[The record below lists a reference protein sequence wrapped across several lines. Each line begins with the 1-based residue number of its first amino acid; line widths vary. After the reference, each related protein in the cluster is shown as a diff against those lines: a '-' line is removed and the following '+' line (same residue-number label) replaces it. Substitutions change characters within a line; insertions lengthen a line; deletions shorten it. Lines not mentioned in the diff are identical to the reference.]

1 MLRRTRAE
9 VGRELPAMTK
19 IPHTIDADTAVLE
32 KAEGDAERLAR
43 IILAHNERIRGEK
56 MNAAGEFDAL
66 MRQATGV
73 AKAPFVAAYVRLLCE
88 TGQKVVLFGWH
99 REVYAIWPVKL
110 KDCKPVLYTGSA
122 YESQ

>member
-9 VGRELPAMTK
+9 VGRELPALTK

-43 IILAHNERIRGEK
+43 IILAHNERFRGEK

-66 MRQATGV
+66 IRQATGV
-73 AKAPFVAAYVRLLCE
+73 AQAPFVPGSDRKRGVSGKIVSVRVDMGGPLL
-88 TGQKVVLFGWH
+88 L
-99 REVYAIWPVKL
+99 
-110 KDCKPVLYTGSA
+110 
-122 YESQ
+122 

>member
-9 VGRELPAMTK
+9 VGRELPALTK

-43 IILAHNERIRGEK
+43 IILAHNERFRGEK
-56 MNAAGEFDAL
+56 MNAAGEFDAP

-73 AKAPFVAAYVRLLCE
+73 AKAPFVAEYVRLLCE
-88 TGQKVVLFGWH
+88 RSDEPTSELQSLMH
-99 REVYAIWPVKL
+99 TTYAV
-110 KDCKPVLYTGSA
+110 
-122 YESQ
+122 